1 MHQKTQ
7 AVYASARQKYEG
19 GHWGRTLRR
28 KTHCISR
35 CVRRHICNT
44 PRRYCP
50 MSFSSSWKTMSATI
64 SRVCHWKVSFL
75 SVRLFWCCLVL
86 LRYEDL
92 GMWRHF
98 SGFVLPNLS
107 FFCLFAFIFSVQ
119 SALRNANRM
128 TRRGWGGKE
137 VKGEGKEKD
146 GGCWRDEKFSQSS
159 KVPLLD
165 SFPYAARVL
174 TLRQT
179 SGHVVLHKCLNP
191 LDITITTH
199 TRILGWL
206 GRAHLRAPY
215 EDTDGVSCVTVP
227 CLSRA
232 CDVLLSGSLQGDSAA
247 VCCSFC
253 I

>member
-1 MHQKTQ
+1 
-7 AVYASARQKYEG
+7 
-19 GHWGRTLRR
+19 
-28 KTHCISR
+28 
-35 CVRRHICNT
+35 
-44 PRRYCP
+44 
-50 MSFSSSWKTMSATI
+50 MSATI

-215 EDTDGVSCVTVP
+215 EDTGGVSCVTVP